1 MEKILIKNGLDAE
14 SVCEAGCFT
23 SCITFGRAFE
33 ALRADLQ
40 KDLKMLQR
48 EIGFKYVRFH
58 GIFHDDMAIYGEDE
72 DGRPRYY
79 FQYFDKLFDFLL
91 SIGLTPIV
99 ELSFMPSELATKK
112 ATVFWWKANGCPPT
126 SYKKWGDLVRATVEH
141 AVGRYGLDEVLAWRF
156 EVWNE
161 PNLKSFFSGTKE
173 EYFRLYEESARA
185 VKSVD
190 PRLKVGGP
198 SISGADFR
206 EDFVF
211 LRAFLDFVESSS
223 LPLDFITAHPYPT
236 YWPLDSEGV
245 KRMGYMEKNAL
256 QRQVGEL
263 RKVVDASRFRG
274 VEIHL
279 TEWNSSPSPRDLVHD
294 TAFMAPFIIYNLVS
308 TVSCYDSIG
317 FWTASDIFEENG
329 PGKSQFHGGFG
340 LTNTLGIRKP
350 SYHAYR
356 FLSRMKGR
364 IVYRSDKALV
374 VEDGKVMHALFW
386 NYCHYEEEFQDGDRR
401 ALTATCRDVFEKR
414 NEDFLLDIDGLEAV
428 ECLLLGPSHGSV
440 FDLWTER
447 GAKEDLSPSEA
458 EELSSLAEPARVPFS
473 PGFTLGPHEV
483 LYVEFSS
490 GLSTSRMPSE
500 A

>member
-1 MEKILIKNGLDAE
+1 MTNQPIQQLQPGALLQ
-14 SVCEAGCFT
+14 AGKYR
-23 SCITFGRAFE
+23 IE
-33 ALRADLQ
+33 
-40 KDLKMLQR
+40 KMLGQG
-48 EIGFKYVRFH
+48 GF
-58 GIFHDDMAIYGEDE
+58 GITY
-72 DGRPRYY
+72 
-79 FQYFDKLFDFLL
+79 
-91 SIGLTPIV
+91 
-99 ELSFMPSELATKK
+99 LATQE
-112 ATVFWWKANGCPPT
+112 
-126 SYKKWGDLVRATVEH
+126 L
-141 AVGRYGLDEVLAWRF
+141 LDRRVAIKE
-156 EVWNE
+156 
-161 PNLKSFFSGTKE
+161 FFM
-173 EYFRLYEESARA
+173 R
-185 VKSVD
+185 
-190 PRLKVGGP
+190 
-198 SISGADFR
+198 DFC
-206 EDFVF
+206 
-211 LRAFLDFVESSS
+211 
-223 LPLDFITAHPYPT
+223 
-236 YWPLDSEGV
+236 
-245 KRMGYMEKNAL
+245 
-256 QRQVGEL
+256 
-263 RKVVDASRFRG
+263 SRG
-274 VEIHL
+274 Q
-279 TEWNSSPSPRDLVHD
+279 D
-294 TAFMAPFIIYNLVS
+294 TASVTL
-308 TVSCYDSIG
+308 G
-317 FWTASDIFEENG
+317 TASNREFMERYRAKFLKEAKVIARLDHPNIVRIHDIFEENG